1 MFRVLVL
8 HGPNLNLLG
17 SREAAI
23 YGTAT
28 LDAIDAS
35 LLKLGDEL
43 GVELDIRQSNLEGEL
58 VTWIQ
63 EARSGYHGI
72 IINPAAYTH
81 TSVAIRDAVAAVEV
95 PTVEVH
101 LSNIHRREEFR
112 RHSYISGVALG
123 QITGFGAVGYQL
135 ALRGLCAH
143 LSSRTVTRTSPR
155 VKPRRIVR
163 ARKQ

>member
-1 MFRVLVL
+1 MLRVLVL

-17 SREAAI
+17 SREASI

-35 LLKLGDEL
+35 LFKLGKEL

-101 LSNIHRREEFR
+101 VSNIHRREEFR
-112 RHSYISGVALG
+112 RHSYLSGVALG

-135 ALRGLCAH
+135 ALRGLCEH
-143 LSSRTVTRTSPR
+143 LSSRTSLRTASRAKPKRPVRTR
-155 VKPRRIVR
+155 KH
-163 ARKQ
+163 